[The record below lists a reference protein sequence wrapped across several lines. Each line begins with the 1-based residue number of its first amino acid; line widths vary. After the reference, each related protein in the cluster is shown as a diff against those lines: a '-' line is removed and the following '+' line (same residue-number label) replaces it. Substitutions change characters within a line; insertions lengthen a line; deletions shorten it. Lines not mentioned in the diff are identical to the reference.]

1 MFGAR
6 VFTALR
12 TSKFIKVSSEEV
24 DVVGCSDVVDGLT
37 GDSLEGMAWGA
48 AFLAV
53 TLLRCSSRSLQRAV
67 SISTVS
73 ARSFFSVASNASSV
87 LQASRSTFRFS
98 FSNCSGVKASVSLT
112 FLPGFGLEGA
122 TKGIVDRSEEVVVVE
137 VFEDCDDDG

>member
-48 AFLAV
+48 AGSIL
-53 TLLRCSSRSLQRAV
+53 SSSDIIVVFFKKFAMCCKYLN
-67 SISTVS
+67 SISKV
-73 ARSFFSVASNASSV
+73 
-87 LQASRSTFRFS
+87 
-98 FSNCSGVKASVSLT
+98 
-112 FLPGFGLEGA
+112 FLLSC
-122 TKGIVDRSEEVVVVE
+122 K
-137 VFEDCDDDG
+137 